1 MCPSKLQQ
9 QQQQQQQERSNGILA
24 GMPPGM
30 EQLLAQLSPED
41 LQKVM
46 SGAAGSEILQLQQ
59 LQQLQQQLHIQQQ
72 LKQQQQQQALQ
83 VLQQQA
89 QLVASQVRSNPA
101 VAAS

>member
-1 MCPSKLQQ
+1 
-9 QQQQQQQERSNGILA
+9 
-24 GMPPGM
+24 M

-41 LQKVM
+41 LKKVM
-46 SGAAGSEILQLQQ
+46 SGAGGSEILQ

-89 QLVASQVRSNPA
+89 QLVASQVRSNPR
-101 VAAS
+101 